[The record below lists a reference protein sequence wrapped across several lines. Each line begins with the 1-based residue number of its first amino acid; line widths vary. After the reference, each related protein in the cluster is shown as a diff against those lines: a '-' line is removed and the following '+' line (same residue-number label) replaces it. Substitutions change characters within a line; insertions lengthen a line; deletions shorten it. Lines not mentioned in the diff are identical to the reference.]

1 MSSCTDVCVGARSPV
16 HIHRSSDRLLGSIIT
31 LKNHFWRM
39 SSVSELAFCRVQVI
53 NQDDDGMPP
62 PSQESTG
69 STSVPNASIESS
81 SLILT
86 ATEDETEYAN
96 IKLNNELWM
105 QRIQDTGCSYD
116 MLPKKHYM
124 RSKIPP
130 IGPKESP
137 MFYFHISAIAIDY
150 LKKLSKESELGRG
163 WKKVPVNRTDGKN
176 KIINILLATRKIDTN
191 GTYQLDQGRV
201 IAMLANVW
209 GGDSGEDDSAIHPN
223 DRLRVYGLIM
233 SIEIHRDLFQRLAE
247 GVSRR
252 QHLDDPVYSLKQI
265 FQTIAFAFNNEKI
278 VLELPDESYDI
289 VGHEEMDL
297 NQLSRIKITRDCKF
311 VTRYLFNM

>member
-1 MSSCTDVCVGARSPV
+1 MDA
-16 HIHRSSDRLLGSIIT
+16 
-31 LKNHFWRM
+31 
-39 SSVSELAFCRVQVI
+39 E
-53 NQDDDGMPP
+53 
-62 PSQESTG
+62 
-69 STSVPNASIESS
+69 
-81 SLILT
+81 
-86 ATEDETEYAN
+86 
-96 IKLNNELWM
+96 
-105 QRIQDTGCSYD
+105 DTGHWLFVRHASEEALHEVKD
-116 MLPKKHYM
+116 
-124 RSKIPP
+124 PP

-150 LKKLSKESELGRG
+150 LKKLSKESELSRG

-311 VTRYLFNM
+311 VTRYLFNMYDTKLSYFIFYYL

>member
-1 MSSCTDVCVGARSPV
+1 MSSCTDECVGARSPV
-16 HIHRSSDRLLGSIIT
+16 HIHCSSDRLLGSIIT
-31 LKNHFWRM
+31 LNNHFWRM
-39 SSVSELAFCRVQVI
+39 SSDSEEAFCRIQVL
-53 NQDDDGMPP
+53 NPVDDGMPP

-150 LKKLSKESELGRG
+150 LKKLSKESELSRG
-163 WKKVPVNRTDGKN
+163 WKKVPVNKTDGKN

-209 GGDSGEDDSAIHPN
+209 GG
-223 DRLRVYGLIM
+223 R
-233 SIEIHRDLFQRLAE
+233 
-247 GVSRR
+247 
-252 QHLDDPVYSLKQI
+252 
-265 FQTIAFAFNNEKI
+265 
-278 VLELPDESYDI
+278 
-289 VGHEEMDL
+289 
-297 NQLSRIKITRDCKF
+297 
-311 VTRYLFNM
+311 